1 MGLKNTSNPAIDIN
15 ACEAWRISQGKNISV
30 AVVDNGIYFPHLDL
44 SPNIG
49 SAGYDAK
56 SGTAGSVYIVGRP
69 HGTRVAG
76 IISAVR
82 NNNKQIV
89 GVAPKSKIIPISH
102 DLNNGTIPQIVS
114 DTFSAELASGIS
126 WAWEIENADIINCSW
141 YSNAGWL
148 DSELLEE
155 AIMNAI
161 ENGRDGKGSLVVF
174 AAGNFGNNGPSMIYP
189 GNFDN
194 RILTVGGVTQTGSRW
209 FKSGYGDKLDVVASG
224 VGIWTTSPEQNI
236 IEEEGTSFAAPHVSG
251 IAALILSVNPC
262 LSGQQVRDIIEQTSQ
277 KIRTDVYTY
286 LTNPSRPNGS
296 WNNQMG
302 YGLADAHAAVQM
314 ARNMLVQNPC
324 EQGFQEPL
332 QRSTLEIIAP
342 NPVISFVNVHYNLV
356 QANSASLAIASQT
369 GNGSVNTFHLD
380 LHTKETTINL
390 SNYLP
395 GIYTIALVVNGNV
408 VDSKTLIKQ

>member
-1 MGLKNTSNPAIDIN
+1 MTKT
-15 ACEAWRISQGKNISV
+15 
-30 AVVDNGIYFPHLDL
+30 
-44 SPNIG
+44 
-49 SAGYDAK
+49 
-56 SGTAGSVYIVGRP
+56 
-69 HGTRVAG
+69 
-76 IISAVR
+76 
-82 NNNKQIV
+82 
-89 GVAPKSKIIPISH
+89 
-102 DLNNGTIPQIVS
+102 
-114 DTFSAELASGIS
+114 
-126 WAWEIENADIINCSW
+126 
-141 YSNAGWL
+141 
-148 DSELLEE
+148 
-155 AIMNAI
+155 
-161 ENGRDGKGSLVVF
+161 
-174 AAGNFGNNGPSMIYP
+174 GN
-189 GNFDN
+189 
-194 RILTVGGVTQTGSRW
+194 RW

-224 VGIWTTSPEQNI
+224 ENIWTTSPTNGITES
-236 IEEEGTSFAAPHVSG
+236 EATSMATPQVSG
-251 IAALILSVNPC
+251 VAALILSVNPC

-380 LHTKETTINL
+380 LHTKETTIKL

>member
-1 MGLKNTSNPAIDIN
+1 MAS
-15 ACEAWRISQGKNISV
+15 
-30 AVVDNGIYFPHLDL
+30 
-44 SPNIG
+44 
-49 SAGYDAK
+49 
-56 SGTAGSVYIVGRP
+56 
-69 HGTRVAG
+69 
-76 IISAVR
+76 
-82 NNNKQIV
+82 
-89 GVAPKSKIIPISH
+89 
-102 DLNNGTIPQIVS
+102 
-114 DTFSAELASGIS
+114 TFSAQLASGIT
-126 WAWEIENADIINCSW
+126 WAWEMENADIINCFW
-141 YSNAGWL
+141 FSNAGWL

-209 FKSGYGDKLDVVASG
+209 FKSGYGDKLDVVAPG

-302 YGLADAHAAVQM
+302 YGLADARAAVQM